1 MRILLVE
8 DNKPLADWLCRTLR
22 KDQYT
27 VDWLDN
33 GADADAVLRTESYE
47 LVILDLALPR
57 LDGQEVLRRL
67 RARRN
72 ATPVL
77 MLTAD
82 NTVPSPVRGLD
93 EGADDYVSK
102 PFDVDE
108 LEARIRVL
116 LRRSAHVVSP
126 RIICGGLIFDTNARE
141 FTLDGRP
148 LALPPREREL
158 LELLV
163 MKKGTAVSKSAL
175 AHGLS
180 TIDEAVSADAIE
192 IYVHRIRRK
201 LEGSEATIVTL
212 RGLGYLLRQVHHG
225 A

>member
-33 GADADAVLRTESYE
+33 GADADLVLRTETYE
-47 LVILDLALPR
+47 LVILDLALPKLHGR
-57 LDGQEVLRRL
+57 DVLRRL
-67 RARRN
+67 RARRS

-77 MLTAD
+77 VLTAD
-82 NTVPSPVRGLD
+82 NTLRSCVQELD

-102 PFDVDE
+102 PFDLEE

-116 LRRSAHVVSP
+116 LRRSAHVSSP
-126 RIICGGLIFDTNARE
+126 RVECGDLVLDTNTRE
-141 FTLDGRP
+141 FTIAGVP
-148 LALPPREREL
+148 IGLAPRERAV
-158 LELLV
+158 LEMLM
-163 MKKGTAVSKSAL
+163 MKMGTTVSKAAL
-175 AHGLS
+175 IQSLS
-180 TIDEAVSADAIE
+180 SIDEGVSAEAIE
-192 IYVHRIRRK
+192 IYVHRLRRK
-201 LEGSEATIVTL
+201 LEGSQATIVTL
-212 RGLGYLLRQVHHG
+212 RGLGYLLRRVHRD